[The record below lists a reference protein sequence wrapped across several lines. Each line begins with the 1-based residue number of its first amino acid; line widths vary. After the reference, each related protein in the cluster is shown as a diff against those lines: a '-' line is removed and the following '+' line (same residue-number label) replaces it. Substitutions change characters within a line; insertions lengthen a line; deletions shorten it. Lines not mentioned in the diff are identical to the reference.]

1 LTPTRRDRSIGR
13 MSDLPLAG
21 DARRRIVIERV
32 TPEVDGGRFR
42 AKRVLGDRVVV
53 EADVFADGHD
63 VVVAILSHRRAGA
76 HGDTEVRMEPLGND
90 RWRAAFEVTHLGPY
104 AYTVIGWVDAW
115 ETWRRDLRTRVEA
128 GQDVDVDL
136 LIGAELVEA
145 AADRAGGKGQAEL
158 ADWGLALRGEGTAA
172 ARANLALD
180 EDLDSLMRA
189 HPDRSRATTYLP
201 VLELMVEPV
210 RTRFSAWYE
219 LFPRS
224 ASPEPG
230 RHGTFRDVIARLP
243 YVERLGF
250 DVIYLPPIHPI
261 GTTFRK
267 GPNNRAAAEPG
278 DPGVPWAIGSAEG
291 DHTAIHPELGTL
303 DDLHALVREAGLRG
317 IVVALDLALQAS
329 PDHPAV
335 TEHPGWFRHRPDGTI
350 QYAENPP
357 KKYQDIYPFD
367 FDAEDTGGLW
377 RYFEAVVRY
386 WIAQGIR
393 IFRVDNPHTKPFAFW
408 EWLIGRVRNDH
419 PDVFFL
425 SEAFTRPKIMY
436 RLAKLGF
443 SQSYTYFTW
452 RTTKDDIATYF
463 TELNTPP
470 VSDFFVPNVWPN
482 TPDILHAT
490 LQTGGRP
497 MFQARLVLAA
507 TLAASYGIYGPAFE
521 LMEHV
526 PREAG
531 MEEYLDSEKYQV
543 RRWALDRADSLAPLI
558 GQVNRIRHE
567 HPALQS
573 NAGLAF
579 HLMEDDFALAYSKRT
594 ADGSDVILVA
604 VSLDPVYPRTSPVHL
619 SAEALGFDVASP
631 FEVEDLLSGEAA
643 IWQGPRVEVTIDPA
657 VCPARIYHV
666 RGPVRAGPTMAGETA
681 PSAASG
687 LASREARTRPPS

>member
-1 LTPTRRDRSIGR
+1 VPQ
-13 MSDLPLAG
+13 LPLPA
-21 DARRRIVIERV
+21 DARRRIVIERI

-63 VVVAILSHRRAGA
+63 VVVAVLQHRRPGA
-76 HGDTEVRMEPLGND
+76 HGWTEVRMEALGND
-90 RWRAAFEVTHLGPY
+90 RWRAELEAHHLGTH
-104 AYTVIGWVDAW
+104 AYTIAGWVDAW
-115 ETWRRDLRTRVEA
+115 ETWRRDLTTRLEA
-128 GQDVDVDL
+128 GQDVAMDL

-145 AADRAGGKGQAEL
+145 AADRAGGKSQAEL
-158 ADWGLALRGEGTAA
+158 ADWGLALRGEGSTE
-172 ARANLALD
+172 ARARLALD
-180 EDLDSLMRA
+180 EDLHRLMQA
-189 HPDRSRATTYLP
+189 HPDRSTETVREP
-201 VLELMVEPV
+201 PLELMVEPA
-210 RTRFSAWYE
+210 RTRFSTWYE

-224 ASPEPG
+224 ASPLPG
-230 RHGTFRDVIARLP
+230 RHGTFRDVIARLS

-250 DVIYLPPIHPI
+250 DVLYLPPIHPI

-267 GPNNRAAAEPG
+267 GPNNRQDARPG
-278 DPGVPWAIGSAEG
+278 DPGVPWAIGSAAG
-291 DHTAIHPELGTL
+291 GHMAIHSELGTL
-303 DDLHALVREAGLRG
+303 DDLHDLVREAGKRG
-317 IVVALDLALQAS
+317 IAVALDLALQAS

-335 TEHPGWFRHRPDGTI
+335 GEHPEWFRRRPDGTI

-367 FDAEDTGGLW
+367 FESEDWPGLW
-377 RYFEAVVRY
+377 RHFDEVVRY

-393 IFRVDNPHTKPFAFW
+393 VFRVDNPHTKPFSFW
-408 EWLIGRVRNDH
+408 EWLIEGVRRDH
-419 PDVFFL
+419 PEVIFL
-425 SEAFTRPKIMY
+425 AAAFTRPKIMS

-452 RTTKDDIATYF
+452 RTTKDDLAAYF

-490 LQTGGRP
+490 LQAGGRP

-521 LMEHV
+521 LMEHT
-526 PREAG
+526 PREPG
-531 MEEYLDSEKYQV
+531 MEEYLDSEKYEI
-543 RRWALDRADSLAPLI
+543 RHWDLDRADSLAPFI
-558 GQVNRIRHE
+558 GAVNQIRRE
-567 HPALQS
+567 HAALQS

-579 HLMEDDFALAYSKRT
+579 HRMEDDFALAYSKRT
-594 ADGSDVILVA
+594 ADGSNVILTV

-619 SAEALGFDVASP
+619 EPEALGFDMAEP
-631 FEVEDLLSGEAA
+631 FEVEDLLSGEVER
-643 IWQGPRVEVTIDPA
+643 WQGPRVEVSIDPA

-666 RGPVRAGPTMAGETA
+666 RQAAAAKGGAPEAAAKRAGR
-681 PSAASG
+681 PSGAASR
-687 LASREARTRPPS
+687 RET